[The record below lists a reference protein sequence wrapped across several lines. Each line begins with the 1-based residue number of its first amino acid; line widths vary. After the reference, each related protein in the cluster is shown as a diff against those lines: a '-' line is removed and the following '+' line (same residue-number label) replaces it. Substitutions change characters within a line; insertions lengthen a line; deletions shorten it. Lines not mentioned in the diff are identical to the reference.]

1 MTNVPEG
8 PLIYVLFEII
18 PALFVSLV
26 AAVLAKTL
34 EQENTRTDR
43 IIFAAVLAI
52 VSLAAVAFLHVGSFP
67 VNIMVGFIGI
77 LWFPLAVI
85 IASLCFRNLPCEHNL
100 PSLVFVVTFIA
111 YNAEMGFFYLGRWA
125 GLRDAMVWIYPPV
138 PMTYDLMLWPVWFHA
153 GVQYFLTL
161 VIAAILVGAFLRYPV
176 LWKGQSPDIHNP
188 AERG

>member
-8 PLIYVLFEII
+8 PLIYILFEVI

-26 AAVLAKTL
+26 AAVLVKTL
-34 EQENTRTDR
+34 EVEKTRNDKIT
-43 IIFAAVLAI
+43 FAAILAI
-52 VSLAAVAFLHVGSFP
+52 ASLAVIAFLQVRSFP
-67 VNIMVGFIGI
+67 ANIMVGFIGI

-85 IASLCFRNLPCEHNL
+85 IASLCFRNLPFEKDL

-111 YNAEMGFFYLGRWA
+111 YNAEMALFYIGRWA

-138 PMTYDLMLWPVWFHA
+138 PMTYNLMLWPVWFHA
-153 GVQYFLTL
+153 VVQFFLTL
-161 VIAAILVGAFLRYPV
+161 VIAALLIGAIHRYPG
-176 LWKGQSPDIHNP
+176 LWKGLSPDIHEP